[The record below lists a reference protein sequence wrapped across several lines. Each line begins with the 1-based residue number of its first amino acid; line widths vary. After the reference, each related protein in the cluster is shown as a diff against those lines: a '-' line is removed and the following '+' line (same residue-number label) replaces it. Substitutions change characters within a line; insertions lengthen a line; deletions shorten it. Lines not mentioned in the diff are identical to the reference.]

1 MQQGGK
7 YKSDHHSNIS
17 LGETPKKQNIARVEN
32 LYFIYIIFY
41 TYYTLSDLGK
51 HKPTGHPWEPVPA
64 SGAATDWFWSRIGSA
79 LAQVLVWHSLPS
91 APHQWWPLG
100 IPGLPLCL
108 PMAGNLVWTFWDF
121 DWLRTKK
128 MTELYTSFVRS
139 SRHSVIT
146 HNLVSN

>member
-7 YKSDHHSNIS
+7 YKSDHHLNIS
-17 LGETPKKQNIARVEN
+17 LEEIPKKRKELRIWTS
-32 LYFIYIIFY
+32 YISYSIHI
-41 TYYTLSDLGK
+41 THCLTWGNT
-51 HKPTGHPWEPVPA
+51 KPTGHPWEPVPA

-79 LAQVLVWHSLPS
+79 LPQVLVWQSLPS